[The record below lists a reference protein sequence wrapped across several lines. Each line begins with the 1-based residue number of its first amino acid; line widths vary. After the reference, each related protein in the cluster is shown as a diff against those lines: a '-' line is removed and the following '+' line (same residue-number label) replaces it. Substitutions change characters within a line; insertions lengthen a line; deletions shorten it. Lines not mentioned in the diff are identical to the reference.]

1 MVEGNA
7 LLHAGKPAEA
17 LEKLEKSFALVASPN
32 TELLVARALRDLGR
46 RVDAARSYE
55 HAEAEAH
62 RRELG
67 GEVKYGQT
75 AAAAHTEGEAI
86 RAELGTL
93 RVHLARRG
101 QALLVDG
108 KNVAIAA
115 EGDTSI
121 LHAPGRAEV
130 VVREGEAEQKQ
141 VVTVIA
147 GATIQMEFGATAG
160 TATAESKKGVVGPFM
175 ASPKMER
182 SSSSSWTTPAA
193 LIAGG
198 VALAG
203 AGTFAFFGSKSES
216 TYSDLSERCGPA
228 SCGPADRADADAA
241 KRDQTIANVG
251 LAVASVAAV
260 TTIAFL
266 VVKFTSRDSSP
277 AHARI
282 ENLGGRGGL

>member
-1 MVEGNA
+1 MVEGNT

-17 LEKLEKSFALVASPN
+17 LERLEKSFTLVASPN

-46 RVDAARSYE
+46 RIDATRAYE
-55 HAEAEAH
+55 HAEAEAR
-62 RRELG
+62 RREVG

-75 AAAAHTEGEAI
+75 AAAAHTEGEAL

-93 RVHLARRG
+93 RVHLAKRG
-101 QALLVDG
+101 QVLHVDG
-108 KNVAIAA
+108 KNVALAA

-130 VVREGEAEQKQ
+130 VVREGETEQKQ
-141 VVTVIA
+141 VVTVVA
-147 GATIQMEFGATAG
+147 GATIQMEFGGTGATAASD
-160 TATAESKKGVVGPFM
+160 TPKNLVGPFM
-175 ASPKMER
+175 TPTRIER
-182 SSSSSWTTPAA
+182 PSSSWTTPTA
-193 LIAGG
+193 LVAGG

-203 AGTFAFFGSKSES
+203 AGTFAFFGLKSES
-216 TYSDLSERCGPA
+216 TWSDLSERCGPS
-228 SCGPADRADADAA
+228 SCGPAERADADAA
-241 KRDQTIANVG
+241 KREQTIANIG

-266 VVKFTSRDSSP
+266 VIKLTSHDSSP

-282 ENLGGRGGL
+282 ENLDGRGGL